1 VEATTFTTVS
11 RSSSL
16 FIGARTYELLIKNR
30 CDSEDLQYRFSILS
44 GSIYVKIRT
53 PSAPSREINGVP
65 PATSMASATLCGC

>member
-30 CDSEDLQYRFSILS
+30 RDKEAL
-44 GSIYVKIRT
+44 
-53 PSAPSREINGVP
+53 
-65 PATSMASATLCGC
+65 